1 MEQVKIVDSL
11 NKSNEKISLNFVV
24 FMAIMFVTS
33 LALVVISVAP
43 TLIILA
49 APAILVNLGWIL
61 FVGLL

>member
-49 APAILVNLGWIL
+49 APAILMNLGWIL